1 MAQWHKN
8 NQDYLNQERTI
19 HEVFIQADQY
29 GNILNEGA
37 TYRSAFGEQVA
48 VPVTPVIQ
56 LDGLYGLLDK
66 NFETFTGP
74 SLVGSID
81 GSAGVT
87 TSLMEVTTGDG
98 YGYGVLRSR
107 RAVRYRPGQGAMTR
121 FTAAF
126 TGSVD
131 GTTNLG
137 VGITGYTQRAGFFTQ
152 EQALQIG
159 FDDVN
164 GKFGILRQNGGKAQI
179 ETLTLTTGAS
189 VAGNVTVELPT
200 TTGIA
205 TYSVPIVDT
214 TADESITA
222 AEISEWFQANQ
233 SANWTVEHCDGVV
246 NFLNTR
252 VGTTIGVSSYIPGAT
267 GSVGS
272 IVTTQT
278 GVDNTLDW
286 TYQEDWD
293 DPLDGTG
300 ISGIILDPTK
310 LNVYQINF
318 RWLGIGIMKFA
329 LENPLNGDMY
339 EFHREKFTNLL
350 NTPHLD
356 NPSLKVGYVAARI
369 LPTFGGFQNVRV
381 TGGSMMGAVEG
392 LIETSTLPT
401 SAFRLKDYGG
411 STLSANNL
419 HHGLSI
425 HNRLVFSGKI
435 NTRELLIKNLS
446 IVTTPGGAG
455 TDKPFEV
462 VLFYN
467 FDGLPNP
474 SVYKVINGTQSS
486 AFYNETDGV
495 LTQGTNV
502 PIYSV
507 FTVSPGAQTIDLEP
521 LRIALPPNNELT
533 VAIKGTD
540 AIKTLGVGLT
550 WVED

>member
-1 MAQWHKN
+1 MAQWNKN
-8 NQDYLNQERTI
+8 QQDYLNQERTL
-19 HEVFIQADQY
+19 HEVYLQADQY

-37 TYRSAFGEQVA
+37 TYRSAFGEQVS

-74 SLVGSID
+74 SIVGSID
-81 GSAGVT
+81 GTAGVT
-87 TSLMEVTTGDG
+87 TSLMEVSTGDG

-107 RAVRYRPGQGAMTR
+107 RSVRYRPGQGAMAR

-179 ETLTLTTGAS
+179 ETLTITTGAS
-189 VAGNVTVELPT
+189 VAGIATVELPT
-200 TTGIA
+200 ASGIA

-214 TADESITA
+214 TADEAITA
-222 AEISEWFQANQ
+222 AEISEWFQTNQ
-233 SANWTVEHCDGVV
+233 SASWTVEHCDGVV

-252 VGTTIGVSSYIPGAT
+252 VGTTAGVSSYIPGAT
-267 GSVGS
+267 GSIGS
-272 IVTTQT
+272 ITTTQV
-278 GVDNTLDW
+278 GVDDTLDW

-300 ISGIILDPTK
+300 TSGIILDPTK

-318 RWLGIGIMKFA
+318 RWLGIGIMIFA

-339 EFHREKFTNLL
+339 EFHRKKFTNLV
-350 NTPHLD
+350 NAPHLD
-356 NPSLKVGYVAARI
+356 NPSLKIGYVAARI
-369 LPTFGGFQNVRV
+369 LPDFGGFQNVRV
-381 TGGSMMGAVEG
+381 AGGSMMGAIEG
-392 LIETSTLPT
+392 LVNPVTLPT
-401 SAFRLKDYGG
+401 SAARLE
-411 STLSANNL
+411 SATFAQNAL
-419 HHGLSI
+419 HHGLTI
-425 HNRLVFSGKI
+425 HNRLVFGGKI
-435 NTRELLIKNLS
+435 NTREILIKEVS
-446 IVTTPGGAG
+446 IVATPSTGQ
-455 TDKPFEV
+455 DQPCEV

-467 FDGLPNP
+467 FDGLPSP
-474 SVYKVINGTQSS
+474 SVYKVINSTQSS
-486 AFYNETDGV
+486 AFYNDTTGT
-495 LTQGTNV
+495 LTQGSNV
-502 PIYSV
+502 PIYS
-507 FTVSPGAQTIDLEP
+507 FFITAPGNQTIDLEN
-521 LRIALPPNNELT
+521 LRIAIPPNNEIT
-533 VAIKGTD
+533 VAVKCTGSALD
-540 AIKTLGVGLT
+540 GLGVGLSF
-550 WVED
+550 VED

>member
-1 MAQWHKN
+1 MAQWNKN
-8 NQDYLNQERTI
+8 QQDYLNQERTL
-19 HEVFIQADQY
+19 HEVYLQADQY

-37 TYRSAFGEQVA
+37 TYRSAFGEQVS

-74 SLVGSID
+74 SIVGSID
-81 GSAGVT
+81 GTAGIT
-87 TSLMEVTTGDG
+87 TSLMEVATGDG

-107 RAVRYRPGQGAMTR
+107 RAVRYRPGQGAMAR

-179 ETLTLTTGAS
+179 ETLTITTGAS
-189 VAGNVTVELPT
+189 VAGIATVELPT
-200 TTGIA
+200 ASGIA

-214 TADESITA
+214 SADEAITA
-222 AEISEWFQANQ
+222 AEISEWFQTNQ
-233 SANWTVEHCDGVV
+233 SASWTVEHCDGVV

-252 VGTTIGVSSYIPGAT
+252 VGTTAGISSYIPGAT
-267 GSVGS
+267 GSIGS
-272 IVTTQT
+272 ITTTQV

-300 ISGIILDPTK
+300 TSGIILDPTK

-339 EFHREKFTNLL
+339 EFHRKKFTNLA
-350 NTPHLD
+350 NAPHLD
-356 NPSLKVGYVAARI
+356 NPSLKIGYVAARI
-369 LPTFGGFQNVRV
+369 LPTYGGFQNVRV
-381 TGGSMMGAVEG
+381 TGGSMMGAIEG
-392 LIETSTLPT
+392 LVNPVTLPT
-401 SAFRLKDYGG
+401 SATRLE
-411 STLSANNL
+411 SATFAIDNL
-419 HHGLSI
+419 HHGLTV
-425 HNRLVFSGKI
+425 HNRLVFGGKI
-435 NTRELLIKNLS
+435 NTREILIKEVS
-446 IVTTPGGAG
+446 IVATPSTGQ
-455 TDKPFEV
+455 DQPCEV
-462 VLFYN
+462 ILFYN
-467 FDGLPNP
+467 FDGLPSP
-474 SVYKVINGTQSS
+474 SVYKVINSTQSS
-486 AFYNETDGV
+486 AFYNDTTGT
-495 LTQGTNV
+495 LTQGSNV
-502 PIYSV
+502 PIYS
-507 FTVSPGAQTIDLEP
+507 FFITAPGNQTIDLEN
-521 LRIALPPNNELT
+521 LRIAIPPNNEIT
-533 VAIKGTD
+533 VAVKCTGSALD
-540 AIKTLGVGLT
+540 GLGVGLSF
-550 WVED
+550 VED

>member
-1 MAQWHKN
+1 MAQWNKN
-8 NQDYLNQERTI
+8 QQDYLNQERTL
-19 HEVFIQADQY
+19 HEVYLRADQY

-74 SLVGSID
+74 SLVGSVD

-87 TSLMEVTTGDG
+87 TSLMEVATGDG

-189 VAGNVTVELPT
+189 VAGIATVELPT
-200 TTGIA
+200 ASGIA
-205 TYSVPIVDT
+205 TYNVPIADT
-214 TADESITA
+214 TADEAITA

-233 SANWTVEHCDGVV
+233 SASWTVEHCDGVV

-252 VGTTIGVSSYIPGAT
+252 VGTTVGVSSYIPGGT

-272 IVTTQT
+272 IVTTQE
-278 GVDNTLDW
+278 GVNNTLDW

-300 ISGIILDPTK
+300 TSGIILDPTK

-329 LENPLNGDMY
+329 IENPLNGDMY
-339 EFHREKFTNLL
+339 EFHRKKFTNLL
-350 NTPHLD
+350 NAPHLD
-356 NPSLKVGYVAARI
+356 NPSLKIGYVAARI
-369 LPTFGGFQNVRV
+369 LPTFGGFQNVKV
-381 TGGSMMGAVEG
+381 TGGSMMGCIEG
-392 LIETSTLPT
+392 LVNPTTLPT
-401 SAFRLKDYGG
+401 SALRLE
-411 STLSANNL
+411 SATFAQNDL
-419 HHGLSI
+419 HHGLTV
-425 HNRLVFSGKI
+425 HNRLVFGGKI
-435 NTRELLIKNLS
+435 NTRELLIKEVS
-446 IVTTPGGAG
+446 IVVTPSTGQ
-455 TDKPFEV
+455 DQPCEV

-467 FDGLPNP
+467 FDGLPSP
-474 SVYKVINGTQSS
+474 SVYKVINSTESS
-486 AFYNETDGV
+486 AFYNDTTGT
-495 LTQGTNV
+495 LTQGTNI
-502 PIYSV
+502 PIYS
-507 FTVSPGAQTIDLEP
+507 FFITAPGSQTVDLEN
-521 LRIALPPNNELT
+521 LRIAIPPNNEIT
-533 VAIKGTD
+533 VAVKCTGTSLD
-540 AIKTLGVGLT
+540 GLGVGLSF
-550 WVED
+550 VED